1 MKQNLSSL
9 EDKFIKNFSRIYSK
23 PSKINKYLKK
33 CSNQIE
39 HNISK
44 NFKLFGLK
52 DDFVIYANGGFGRQ
66 EMFPSSD
73 VDISIIETNNVKDYR
88 NIEKFITFLWDEGY
102 KVGHSVRSIN
112 DVKKIAKKD
121 IKEFTSY
128 LTRKAI
134 ISNQSIDNKISKA
147 LTKLWSKK
155 NFYKKKLT
163 EQQNRYK
170 QYNSTAFNLEPDL
183 KESPGTLRDFHTALW
198 ILQHCYEL
206 KTINDIKNSNELNDI
221 FLETVKSY
229 NFVKSLR
236 FATNIISNK
245 NRLDFETQIEISKYA
260 KLNQKTKKMSVE
272 AMMKHFY
279 ENASVL
285 SYFNEIVFEKFNEKK
300 DVISLKKINGIY
312 KDKNKIGI
320 RNTNLN
326 KKKQYIFEI
335 FLQIGKT
342 KKITSIDT
350 KTKSLIK
357 SKLGLI
363 DCNFR
368 KDPLYANQFKEIL
381 RSKYNLSSIL
391 KTMKNLGVLQAYIPE
406 FSDVIGQ
413 MQFDLFHVYT
423 VDEHTFKVVRNM
435 RQMLLYKTKNLEFEH
450 ELINKINKIEIL
462 YIAGIFHDLGKGK
475 GGNHSKIGA
484 KMSLNFAKRLGMS
497 STDSNL
503 ISWLVEKHLIMSS
516 ISQKE
521 DITDPETIDKFTQN
535 VGQAERLDYLYLL
548 TVNDIRA
555 TNPNLWNGWK
565 HQLLKD
571 LYIQARR
578 KLNRDPL
585 GASIEVA
592 KNRKENILNKLKQQ
606 GASNLNHYLFQLND
620 NYFNKHDSES
630 LEWQI
635 DLILKS
641 KNRDLVIGCK
651 RKFDKIIEIFVKA
664 DNFKGLFLKLT
675 QTLEKSGLEIIDAS
689 IFSSTDDSFAAN
701 TFMTKYSYH
710 DRKLTKTDLKDLS
723 KKIERNFNKKDEHE
737 NSFKTMKSD
746 FKFEK
751 NNIISSSIN
760 TEKGFNVITIE
771 TINRNGLLKD
781 IAKVFFQNKVSISSA
796 RINTLGERVEDSF
809 EICTYEKNL
818 VSSRRINKIEKA
830 LKKIL

>member
-1 MKQNLSSL
+1 
-9 EDKFIKNFSRIYSK
+9 
-23 PSKINKYLKK
+23 
-33 CSNQIE
+33 
-39 HNISK
+39 
-44 NFKLFGLK
+44 
-52 DDFVIYANGGFGRQ
+52 
-66 EMFPSSD
+66 
-73 VDISIIETNNVKDYR
+73 
-88 NIEKFITFLWDEGY
+88 
-102 KVGHSVRSIN
+102 
-112 DVKKIAKKD
+112 
-121 IKEFTSY
+121 
-128 LTRKAI
+128 
-134 ISNQSIDNKISKA
+134 
-147 LTKLWSKK
+147 
-155 NFYKKKLT
+155 
-163 EQQNRYK
+163 
-170 QYNSTAFNLEPDL
+170 
-183 KESPGTLRDFHTALW
+183 
-198 ILQHCYEL
+198 
-206 KTINDIKNSNELNDI
+206 
-221 FLETVKSY
+221 
-229 NFVKSLR
+229 
-236 FATNIISNK
+236 
-245 NRLDFETQIEISKYA
+245 
-260 KLNQKTKKMSVE
+260 
-272 AMMKHFY
+272 
-279 ENASVL
+279 
-285 SYFNEIVFEKFNEKK
+285 
-300 DVISLKKINGIY
+300 
-312 KDKNKIGI
+312 
-320 RNTNLN
+320 
-326 KKKQYIFEI
+326 
-335 FLQIGKT
+335 
-342 KKITSIDT
+342 
-350 KTKSLIK
+350 
-357 SKLGLI
+357 
-363 DCNFR
+363 
-368 KDPLYANQFKEIL
+368 
-381 RSKYNLSSIL
+381 
-391 KTMKNLGVLQAYIPE
+391 MKNLGVLQAYIPE

-535 VGQAERLDYLYLL
+535 VGQAEKLDYLYLL

-723 KKIERNFNKKDEHE
+723 KKIERNFNKKDGHE